1 MIVALAS
8 DIRAAVADRL
18 VFESYVGTR
27 PADAERIAVLVH
39 SVFDRRGFIA
49 DLPTLTRLLHEH
61 AYRPGVVAPKFEEV
75 LRNDAR
81 SGENDFT
88 GGKFKKA
95 AEELGKLIIAMRQ
108 NSLVLTRD
116 PKNRELA
123 LRTMVFYALACGRL
137 AKAKGV
143 MPAEAEKFT
152 RLRDET
158 MVEVI
163 RSFPSKIITA
173 KAFGEEAE
181 ELFLTLRD
189 QLNKTGRGG
198 LSISVSDLDAVIYIN
213 EIVYGTAKVDVGD
226 LLPGIY
232 RVLLQ
237 MSTGEARQYEIE
249 VTAKQVSRLAVDWD
263 VDSLLVV
270 GDWVGFKY
278 PTEKEHARE
287 AQLVR
292 QLAQKRSNADVA
304 ATVTITHVHGRPAVI
319 GTTYAV
325 ASGKLLQSGRVE
337 IAGTISDETTLD
349 HLVDYMM
356 DHADAEG
363 VTPVEHPEYTPPP
376 PDPAPEIEDTRA
388 SAEPPPP
395 TTAAVPATTSNRL
408 APAEATTPRTWP
420 RWAAAN
426 GAAVML
432 AAGSYA
438 LYKHYAPCGFG
449 IQGEDCKTYYKYAEA
464 DGYTAIGIGVAL
476 SVLATYWFIRDA
488 DNPRPRVTV
497 APSRSSA
504 VIGWATEF

>member
-1 MIVALAS
+1 
-8 DIRAAVADRL
+8 
-18 VFESYVGTR
+18 
-27 PADAERIAVLVH
+27 
-39 SVFDRRGFIA
+39 
-49 DLPTLTRLLHEH
+49 
-61 AYRPGVVAPKFEEV
+61 
-75 LRNDAR
+75 
-81 SGENDFT
+81 
-88 GGKFKKA
+88 
-95 AEELGKLIIAMRQ
+95 MRQ

-137 AKAKGV
+137 AKANGV
-143 MPAEAEKFT
+143 MPAEAEKLT

-173 KAFGEEAE
+173 KAFGVEAE
-181 ELFLTLRD
+181 ELFLRLRD
-189 QLNKTGRGG
+189 ELDKSGRGG

-213 EIVYGTAKVDVGD
+213 EIVHGTAKVDVGD

-237 MSTGEARQYEIE
+237 MSTGESRQYDIE

-270 GDWVGFKY
+270 GAWVGFKY

-337 IAGTISDETTLD
+337 LAGTISDERTLD

-356 DHADAEG
+356 GHATAEG

-376 PDPAPEIEDTRA
+376 PDPAPEIEDTPA
-388 SAEPPPP
+388 SPAPPSA
-395 TTAAVPATTSNRL
+395 TTAAVTATTRNRL
-408 APAEATTPRTWP
+408 GPAAAATPRTWP
-420 RWAAAN
+420 RWAAAS

-432 AAGSYA
+432 AAGGYA
-438 LYKHYAPCGFG
+438 LYKHHAPCGPG
-449 IQGEDCKTYYKYAEA
+449 IEDRDCKVHYKYAEVN
-464 DGYTAIGIGVAL
+464 GYAAIGAGVAL
-476 SVLATYWFIRDA
+476 GIIATYLSIRGVDR
-488 DNPRPRVTV
+488 PTPRVTV
-497 APSRSSA
+497 APSRAGA